1 MLDSVGRWILNQVD
15 YRVAGLLTVLAVV
28 CFVICRLWRYKRWP
42 AMAESL
48 TVAVDVLALFTAL
61 AVGVVFLLTEP
72 PAVETLSPQVL
83 VMIGVV
89 TLIAVI
95 GQALPSLVALFKPE
109 VAAGPKRREIPSA
122 NDSSGEA
129 KSPGDQS

>member
-1 MLDSVGRWILNQVD
+1 MLDSVGRWILSQVD
-15 YRVAGLLTVLAVV
+15 YRVAGLLTVFLVI
-28 CFVICRLWRYKRWP
+28 CFVICRRWRYKRWP
-42 AMAESL
+42 AMAESV

-61 AVGVVFLLTEP
+61 AVGVVFLLTKP

-95 GQALPSLVALFKPE
+95 GQAVPSLVALFRPE
-109 VAAGPKRREIPSA
+109 VEAGRRSRGMPPASDA
-122 NDSSGEA
+122 GDGV
-129 KSPGDQS
+129 SPRKQS

>member
-15 YRVAGLLTVLAVV
+15 YRIAGLLTVLAVI
-28 CFVICRLWRYKRWP
+28 CFVISRRWRYKRWP

-61 AVGVVFLLTEP
+61 AVGVVFLLTKP

-83 VMIGVV
+83 VTIGVV

-95 GQALPSLVALFKPE
+95 GQALPSLVALFRPE
-109 VAAGPKRREIPSA
+109 VAAGPRRQGILSA
-122 NDSSGEA
+122 SDSTGDGE
-129 KSPGDQS
+129 SLGE